1 MAVKEECPPCEVG
14 APAWMVT
21 YGDMVTLLLCLFVM
35 LFTTGEAT
43 PQEIQIILSA
53 FSNSLGF
60 FTGGQTL
67 SKGRMEEMGMNLE
80 TLPSQT
86 QGRSLSRAK
95 KQARSVF
102 VPEIKAKKVRVTE
115 DERGLVVALIG
126 ADYFAPGSA
135 IPTQELEEVLKKA
148 AGLITGIGKFTR
160 IEGHASSGEDQL
172 LLGQDV
178 SQRGERI
185 YDNTWDLSGSRA
197 NNVIVFLIGQGVR
210 PDWLQGA
217 SYGSFRPLVDVGDS
231 GTPEA
236 AAHNRRIDIVI
247 MTHKN
252 PEREEAESGNRLPAT
267 RLPGNENLIPD
278 T

>member
-1 MAVKEECPPCEVG
+1 MASEEECPPCEVG

-35 LFTTGEAT
+35 LFTTGKAT

-80 TLPSQT
+80 SLPSQT

-115 DERGLVVALIG
+115 DERGLVVSLVG
-126 ADYFAPGSA
+126 VDYFAPGSA
-135 IPTQELEEVLKKA
+135 LPTAELEKVLVKA
-148 AGLITGIGKFTR
+148 SGLIRSIGKFTR
-160 IEGHASSGEDQL
+160 IEGHTSKDEDQY
-172 LLGQDV
+172 LGGTGHAAQ
-178 SQRGERI
+178 GERA
-185 YDNTWDLSGSRA
+185 YEHSWDLAGARS
-197 NNVIVFLIGQGVR
+197 NNVAVFLIGQGVA
-210 PDWLQGA
+210 PEWLQTV
-217 SYGSFRPLVDVGDS
+217 SYGSWRPLVDVGDT

-247 MTHKN
+247 MTHKDTS
-252 PEREEAESGNRLPAT
+252 RDTDESGRGLPDS
-267 RLPGNENLIPD
+267 RLPGSENLIPD